1 MKVAICAQG
10 THLDAPMDLRF
21 GRCPYFVVA
30 DPQTGEWEHVPNPGP
45 GAAGG
50 AGIQAAQLMIKLKV
64 DAVITGRLGP
74 NAMEVLKKAGIKVYE
89 GTVGTVRQ
97 NLEAYRQNRLPLL
110 TQPNA
115 PGGHKP

>member
-21 GRCPYFVVA
+21 GRCPYFVVVDA
-30 DPQTGEWEHVPNPGP
+30 QTGKWEHITNPGP
-45 GAAGG
+45 EAAGG

-64 DAVITGRLGP
+64 EAVITGRLGP
-74 NAMEVLKKAGIKVYE
+74 KAMGVLQKAGIKVYE
-89 GTVGTVRQ
+89 GTGGTVRQ